1 MQKGSSQTKFYLKSN
16 NIMPKKA
23 KTTKNSTSKSIK
35 FSNSNK
41 LEQSIHEMSKNLEKA
56 KINLRLLKERLEQRK
71 QKLLNL
77 QGRPIKNKNVEQKEK
92 YNSNISKEKV
102 IHKYNEPIKR
112 KIGKERLIIDAKIK
126 KEKEKE
132 KNENEFERL
141 GEEIDELVENNK
153 LLKKEIQAKR
163 KQKLELEKIKEKMI
177 EENKNKENQYNGMI
191 RRNKNLEKDIKN
203 NNYKKILLEGNQ
215 QEINYSIKRDELEKE
230 YQKIVQDYIKKERE
244 HLKQKEFNRKI
255 YEMKNGKGNKIF
267 LKNNQN
273 KEIQK
278 ELKRLED
285 EKISD
290 RTPILDELL
299 QRWRVVNKE
308 KKESINKYIKNCTK
322 IREALENLA
331 IYLDLDSIS
340 YLPEVFQKTE
350 QRLSNI
356 NFQLEKLE
364 NEQDSLELE
373 KNKLIKEIELLETKR
388 KGMNKYKQKFLE
400 QKKENIRIIDNVN
413 NLLLKDINLKEKFF
427 QKLQNGTD
435 NFLLK
440 FNETYLSDFIFD
452 KINVDKNKK
461 YNYKTINKYLSNVE
475 DYYNLIQEWNENNNT
490 DNFEIIEKHNFD
502 ILREEMKQKLEDF
515 QTKRIM
521 NKSLYNSMNI
531 ERKNGKGL
539 NEIIKKTSNIITGQ
553 IKSHQNKLT
562 NSQNNPKYKTNNK
575 SKALSQELT
584 EEDGNYRYGNE
595 SLANQQSSIIYPN
608 NSSLIKHK

>member
-177 EENKNKENQYNGMI
+177 EENKNKENQYNEMI

-244 HLKQKEFNRKI
+244 NLKQKEFNRKI

-299 QRWRVVNKE
+299 QRWRIVNKE
-308 KKESINKYIKNCTK
+308 KKESINKYVKNCTK

-388 KGMNKYKQKFLE
+388 KGMNKYKLKFLE

-608 NSSLIKHK
+608 NSSIIKHK

>member
-388 KGMNKYKQKFLE
+388 KGMNKYKLKFLE

-584 EEDGNYRYGNE
+584 EEEGNYRYGNE

-608 NSSLIKHK
+608 NSSIIKHK

>member
-1 MQKGSSQTKFYLKSN
+1 MQKGNSQTKFYLKSN

-77 QGRPIKNKNVEQKEK
+77 QGRPLKIKNFEQKEK

-102 IHKYNEPIKR
+102 NHKYNEPIKR

-153 LLKKEIQAKR
+153 ILKNEIQAKR

-191 RRNKNLEKDIKN
+191 RRNKNLEKEIKN

-267 LKNNQN
+267 LKNNKN

-308 KKESINKYIKNCTK
+308 KKESLNKYIKNCTK
-322 IREALENLA
+322 IREVLENLA
-331 IYLDLDSIS
+331 IYLDLDSIT

-373 KNKLIKEIELLETKR
+373 KNKLIKEVELLETKR

-413 NLLLKDINLKEKFF
+413 NLLRKDINLKENFF

-584 EEDGNYRYGNE
+584 EEEGNYRYGNE